1 MVLTGFSDGLQ
12 LSSRRDPSEAFAL
25 GPSGCRTLVEW
36 EPDTRPPGV
45 PADYIGSIE
54 TPHPCLVAVLMPL
67 DLPEIGIEVHSYAEP
82 FPETIGNA
90 PVAPP
95 HDLRPMWLAQALQ
108 PDCVPFCQKAV
119 PNRRGPCQWAMMPDP
134 KPRGLHPRNCRAHRQ
149 GIPLLGPSLRCHHR
163 RAGPLGGFGP
173 DYRRLLPCRH
183 CLAPPPMVQRPPA
196 YCCCRTFAVSRCHGA
211 KVILACRD
219 MAKAEKAAHEI
230 RIKTGN
236 QGVIAKKL
244 DLADTKSIREFAS
257 NFLKEEKELHIL
269 VNNAGVM
276 MCPYSKTA
284 DGFEMH
290 FGVNHLGHFLLTF
303 LLIERLKQSAP
314 ARIINV
320 ASVAHHMGSIHFNNL
335 QSERFYFRGLAYS
348 HSKLANILFTRELAR
363 HLQGTGV
370 TVNALH
376 PGHLGKE
383 PRPAYIVQW
392 QRNWRQS
399 VECISVI
406 VNQHMCHLKDVRM
419 KQQRSFGM

>member
-1 MVLTGFSDGLQ
+1 MMLRFLWSVLQ
-12 LSSRRDPSEAFAL
+12 LWFLVPLSVFMLVPYIRKYFGGRVCKSTAQLNGKIVVITGANTGIGKETAQDLARR
-25 GPSGCRTLVEW
+25 
-36 EPDTRPPGV
+36 
-45 PADYIGSIE
+45 
-54 TPHPCLVAVLMPL
+54 
-67 DLPEIGIEVHSYAEP
+67 
-82 FPETIGNA
+82 
-90 PVAPP
+90 
-95 HDLRPMWLAQALQ
+95 
-108 PDCVPFCQKAV
+108 
-119 PNRRGPCQWAMMPDP
+119 
-134 KPRGLHPRNCRAHRQ
+134 
-149 GIPLLGPSLRCHHR
+149 
-163 RAGPLGGFGP
+163 
-173 DYRRLLPCRH
+173 
-183 CLAPPPMVQRPPA
+183 
-196 YCCCRTFAVSRCHGA
+196 GA

-376 PGHLGKE
+376 PGTVLSELVRHSFTLKVLWNIFSIFLRTPWQGAQTSIYCAVAEELETVSGMYFSDCK
-383 PRPAYIVQW
+383 PAYVSSQGRKDETAKKLWNVSCELLDIQW
-392 QRNWRQS
+392 N
-399 VECISVI
+399 
-406 VNQHMCHLKDVRM
+406 
-419 KQQRSFGM
+419 